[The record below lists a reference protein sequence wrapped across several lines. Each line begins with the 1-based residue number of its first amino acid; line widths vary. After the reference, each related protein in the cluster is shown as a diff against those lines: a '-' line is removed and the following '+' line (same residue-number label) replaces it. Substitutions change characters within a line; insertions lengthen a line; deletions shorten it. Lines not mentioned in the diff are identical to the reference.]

1 MTIIDVLKFN
11 REWFERMRSAVVR
24 IDDVRYIDLHAD
36 IKSMTDA
43 GDKKTYAVAVAADR
57 YNVSERLVYDIV
69 KRFDTPLQI

>member
-11 REWFERMRSAVVR
+11 RELFERMRSAGVR

-43 GDKKTYAVAVAADR
+43 GDK
-57 YNVSERLVYDIV
+57 RLMPSLWPQTGITCQRDWYM
-69 KRFDTPLQI
+69 TL

>member
-11 REWFERMRSAVVR
+11 RELFERMRSAGVR
-24 IDDVRYIDLHAD
+24 IDDVRYIDLHAA
-36 IKSMTDA
+36 INSMTDA